1 MSAYDPWG
9 ERASI
14 TVNGENTFVTG
25 GHGAN
30 TFMMVQ
36 IRLPPSRTSSVIFV
50 TQSGMPSYTRPF
62 MLGFVGNSMVL
73 PTGCDYV
80 DDLEL
85 LTGDTWDV

>member
-1 MSAYDPWG
+1 
-9 ERASI
+9 
-14 TVNGENTFVTG
+14 
-25 GHGAN
+25 
-30 TFMMVQ
+30 
-36 IRLPPSRTSSVIFV
+36 
-50 TQSGMPSYTRPF
+50 MPSYTRPF